1 MTYSPGF
8 RGTVGKGSA
17 RQTQTGYQNGTGS
30 TMPVAAP
37 VSTNA
42 SGQLI
47 LVDVS
52 SEAISEA
59 MVGLTSQSIPSAASG
74 QVVSDGRLENIPLGL
89 GFSVGDPIWV
99 GLSGTLT
106 KVKPDLSVIGW
117 SAGYFVIFVGVVVKN
132 EFNPANQDIQLMRQI
147 IGQL

>member
-8 RGTVGKGSA
+8 RGTIGKGSS
-17 RQTQTGYQNGTGS
+17 RQTQSGYQNGTGS

-42 SGQLI
+42 SGQII
-47 LVDVS
+47 LTDVS
-52 SEAISEA
+52 SEASVEA

-89 GFSVGDPIWV
+89 GFAVGDPIWV
-99 GLSGTLT
+99 GLAGTLT
-106 KVKPDLSVIGW
+106 NVKPDLSVVGW
-117 SAGYFVIFVGVVVKN
+117 SSGYFVIFVGVVTKN
-132 EFNPANQDIQLMRQI
+132 EFNPLNQDIQLLRQI
-147 IGQL
+147 VGQL